1 MPMLS
6 IGAYEDHEKEID
18 LSRYEVLDRIPDSNT
33 DGRMLVLQDTKT
45 NEIIMLYSG
54 TVSGRYMRTSW
65 PVAAEGQVW
74 FFAPA
79 TEKYVRRAHENE
91 WSYGFGGDS
100 MGSIISGRNNE
111 TYGGNL
117 YVTSA
122 TGRGPLMENSTY
134 RKAQAFT
141 TKNTD
146 SIYSG
151 YPALMLPLP
160 IFIVGA
166 VTEKDPDERH
176 PTLYSPQGVRI
187 EVKTPN
193 DLLPGLT
200 GDLSKSK
207 PNLDIHFIGT
217 PQDAEKKYNEKMIND
232 SSLPLYIRMVYKL
245 KDTGQGFLRGGFEHT
260 GQDVKLN
267 NKDYKNSPDLLSYD
281 YYLRNFPG
289 WTKNLK
295 EEEKFVRNLVDDPVG
310 TINTNF
316 VQPTVTKVSVEV
328 NNKLI
333 ATQKEIQQIGLSRV
347 ATVDRN
353 ENADSSSNSFIGD
366 KGSLTDLEKG
376 SLKIER
382 AQIFSSLGNAF
393 VDGVQNFPASHMN
406 NQQSRINQEGG
417 DGNAEDTSL
426 TLAHNGVETPFKG
439 AGQGWGTS
447 GYTKA
452 YELSDGTYRLGDQIL
467 PADSPALKDKEIV
480 PRLSY
485 LPGGRNYT
493 PFVKPSSGGTG
504 NQMESNATTTIEYDY
519 NPVDDRGLNYGQSLQ
534 NDTDDLVLDRGSKK
548 TKEEANDTSFFK

>member
-1 MPMLS
+1 MNRKFIDIARKTDDAYKIGEIPEGYIEYYPAYTDSETGTQVKFLQKKGTNILEIRWAGTNFSDHDGYQGFADVIYGWRTKAKVPFDKVDMEILSWLIPDAKNKGMRIYSYGDSLGGLNTGHTVQKYPYVESGMTNTSNIWETDTNLFFQIIMPLFSPYSKKNEYKGLAPSYHIRVHGELLGDTGLPANALTVERASTQGFTRLWLEETIKKYPILKYNPFFQLS
-6 IGAYEDHEKEID
+6 PLVLGLRVGTHGSQGVSAHMSGEILTD
-18 LSRYEVLDRIPDSNT
+18 DNGETFHPAGGLDNIQLYYDKYPHKIPEYIKGVDKVLDGDVIGGS
-33 DGRMLVLQDTKT
+33 KIAF
-45 NEIIMLYSG
+45 NE
-54 TVSGRYMRTSW
+54 
-65 PVAAEGQVW
+65 
-74 FFAPA
+74 
-79 TEKYVRRAHENE
+79 
-91 WSYGFGGDS
+91 
-100 MGSIISGRNNE
+100 
-111 TYGGNL
+111 
-117 YVTSA
+117 
-122 TGRGPLMENSTY
+122 
-134 RKAQAFT
+134 
-141 TKNTD
+141 
-146 SIYSG
+146 
-151 YPALMLPLP
+151 
-160 IFIVGA
+160 
-166 VTEKDPDERH
+166 
-176 PTLYSPQGVRI
+176 
-187 EVKTPN
+187 
-193 DLLPGLT
+193 
-200 GDLSKSK
+200 LSKETIK
-207 PNLDIHFIGT
+207 IAQN
-217 PQDAEKKYNEKMIND
+217 KKEQIY
-232 SSLPLYIRMVYKL
+232 L
-245 KDTGQGFLRGGFEHT
+245 K
-260 GQDVKLN
+260 
-267 NKDYKNSPDLLSYD
+267 
-281 YYLRNFPG
+281 
-289 WTKNLK
+289 
-295 EEEKFVRNLVDDPVG
+295 
-310 TINTNF
+310 
-316 VQPTVTKVSVEV
+316 V
-328 NNKLI
+328 NNTLI

-393 VDGVQNFPASHMN
+393 VDWVQNFPASHMN

-426 TLAHNGVETPFKG
+426 TLAHNGVETSFKG

-548 TKEEANDTSFFK
+548 TREEANDTSFFK

>member
-1 MPMLS
+1 MAITQEDS
-6 IGAYEDHEKEID
+6 KYEKIKKGIEEANHAYK
-18 LSRYEVLDRIPDSNT
+18 
-33 DGRMLVLQDTKT
+33 GRW
-45 NEIIMLYSG
+45 NES
-54 TVSGRYMRTSW
+54 
-65 PVAAEGQVW
+65 P
-74 FFAPA
+74 F
-79 TEKYVRRAHENE
+79 ENIE
-91 WSYGFGGDS
+91 LLLER
-100 MGSIISGRNNE
+100 ISGRFTGKKVLTENVDAIRGDQSRDYVNDITRE
-111 TYGGNL
+111 YTVEMAGTNFLSKEKISIAQAGNLTYMDQLDDSYSLAKGIFNYKFIPADLMNWGSRGGKHAEALEIHYGDKARFYHSKGYSVRGRSDSGGYMAFDKWRESHPYLELTGTNSGSSGWDGGNKYYGEG
-117 YVTSA
+117 YVTATLVTNDYEILSA
-122 TGRGPLMENSTY
+122 ITGDSTN
-134 RKAQAFT
+134 
-141 TKNTD
+141 NTD
-146 SIYSG
+146 NLKVPDDLGARARWAKAYLPFWMAYEYISASE
-151 YPALMLPLP
+151 ALY
-160 IFIVGA
+160 GA
-166 VTEKDPDERH
+166 DSHKDRPH
-176 PTLYSPQGVRI
+176 II
-187 EVKTPN
+187 EWMNAGK
-193 DLLPGLT
+193 
-200 GDLSKSK
+200 
-207 PNLDIHFIGT
+207 
-217 PQDAEKKYNEKMIND
+217 
-232 SSLPLYIRMVYKL
+232 PLYYSSEMNFDIYRNHPETIP
-245 KDTGQGFLRGGFEHT
+245 KDIQFLEG
-260 GQDVKLN
+260 
-267 NKDYKNSPDLLSYD
+267 
-281 YYLRNFPG
+281 LRTLPA
-289 WTKNLK
+289 K
-295 EEEKFVRNLVDDPVG
+295 
-310 TINTNF
+310 I
-316 VQPTVTKVSVEV
+316 SVVV

-393 VDGVQNFPASHMN
+393 VDWVQNFPASHMN

-426 TLAHNGVETPFKG
+426 TLAHNGVETSFKG

-548 TKEEANDTSFFK
+548 TREEANDTSFFK

>member
-1 MPMLS
+1 MS
-6 IGAYEDHEKEID
+6 GEILTD
-18 LSRYEVLDRIPDSNT
+18 DNGETFHPAGGLDNIQLYYDKYPHKIPEYIKGVDKVLDGDVIGGS
-33 DGRMLVLQDTKT
+33 KIAF
-45 NEIIMLYSG
+45 NE
-54 TVSGRYMRTSW
+54 
-65 PVAAEGQVW
+65 
-74 FFAPA
+74 
-79 TEKYVRRAHENE
+79 
-91 WSYGFGGDS
+91 
-100 MGSIISGRNNE
+100 
-111 TYGGNL
+111 
-117 YVTSA
+117 
-122 TGRGPLMENSTY
+122 
-134 RKAQAFT
+134 
-141 TKNTD
+141 
-146 SIYSG
+146 
-151 YPALMLPLP
+151 
-160 IFIVGA
+160 
-166 VTEKDPDERH
+166 
-176 PTLYSPQGVRI
+176 
-187 EVKTPN
+187 
-193 DLLPGLT
+193 
-200 GDLSKSK
+200 LSKETIK
-207 PNLDIHFIGT
+207 IAQN
-217 PQDAEKKYNEKMIND
+217 KKEQIY
-232 SSLPLYIRMVYKL
+232 L
-245 KDTGQGFLRGGFEHT
+245 K
-260 GQDVKLN
+260 
-267 NKDYKNSPDLLSYD
+267 
-281 YYLRNFPG
+281 
-289 WTKNLK
+289 
-295 EEEKFVRNLVDDPVG
+295 
-310 TINTNF
+310 
-316 VQPTVTKVSVEV
+316 V
-328 NNKLI
+328 NNTLI

-393 VDGVQNFPASHMN
+393 VDWVQNFPASHMN

-426 TLAHNGVETPFKG
+426 TLAHNGVETSFKG

-548 TKEEANDTSFFK
+548 TREEANDTSFFK